1 MKKQLTSYLLLL
13 FIVLGLAPVGP
24 ACAANTTFTQ
34 AAPSQAYFLLANEIA
49 NLFQQLEKLP
59 AAQGTVLLRQK
70 APALQARIKQVR
82 TAYQKYLKSLSATE
96 LKAENERVAQS
107 HWGNYFAKLELA
119 GLDASPRL
127 KSLMKPGSPSGQTI
141 LDLMEIF
148 DRV

>member
-24 ACAANTTFTQ
+24 ACAASAAFAQ

-59 AAQGTVLLRQK
+59 AAQATVLLRQK

-82 TAYQKYLKSLSATE
+82 PAYQKYLKSLSATE